1 MMKEIDDTRISLAV
15 TLLAL
20 PSIGVFFLS
29 DMLGWIFA
37 WQGEVPILA
46 ALDSAGQQTEATS
59 RLFVI
64 AAALA
69 GFGLSYLIVLRF
81 IEDLRTEFGPE
92 MLGWILRW
100 YGGGILVGALWV
112 TGGYLLVPTSAQPGG
127 DLLPKAVGLFGSMQ
141 GVPDNSL
148 LYKFQVLAVCDRI
161 AFMVAAGIVVTGGIS
176 SLVESIK
183 PLTGEEAYAFLL
195 HQRLR
200 LRSYVNAAAGL
211 LVISL
216 LFQIAWMRW
225 TLIAATPAV
234 ADAMSHQVDAW
245 AVFTGVSGSIVIALF
260 AIPAATILDA
270 RATGTPQTPSDGKT
284 APLLDAGLLP
294 ALGKVLVVLAPT
306 LAGALPTIL
315 DFAGKATGLSPS

>member
-1 MMKEIDDTRISLAV
+1 MKQIDDTRISLAV

-37 WQGEVPILA
+37 WQGKVPILTALESA
-46 ALDSAGQQTEATS
+46 AKQTDATS

-81 IEDLRTEFGPE
+81 VADLRDEFGPQVR
-92 MLGWILRW
+92 GWILRW
-100 YGGGILVGALWV
+100 YGGGILVGTLWV
-112 TGGYLLVPTSAQPGG
+112 AGGYLLVPTSAQPGG
-127 DLLPKAVGLFGSMQ
+127 DLLASALGLFGSMQ
-141 GVPDNSL
+141 GVPDDTL
-148 LYKFQVLAVCDRI
+148 LPKFQALAVCDRI

-183 PLTGEEAYAFLL
+183 PLAGAEAYAFLV

-234 ADAMSHQVDAW
+234 AETMSH
-245 AVFTGVSGSIVIALF
+245 
-260 AIPAATILDA
+260 
-270 RATGTPQTPSDGKT
+270 
-284 APLLDAGLLP
+284 
-294 ALGKVLVVLAPT
+294 
-306 LAGALPTIL
+306 
-315 DFAGKATGLSPS
+315 

>member
-1 MMKEIDDTRISLAV
+1 
-15 TLLAL
+15 
-20 PSIGVFFLS
+20 
-29 DMLGWIFA
+29 
-37 WQGEVPILA
+37 
-46 ALDSAGQQTEATS
+46 
-59 RLFVI
+59 
-64 AAALA
+64 
-69 GFGLSYLIVLRF
+69 
-81 IEDLRTEFGPE
+81 
-92 MLGWILRW
+92 
-100 YGGGILVGALWV
+100 
-112 TGGYLLVPTSAQPGG
+112 
-127 DLLPKAVGLFGSMQ
+127 
-141 GVPDNSL
+141 
-148 LYKFQVLAVCDRI
+148 
-161 AFMVAAGIVVTGGIS
+161 GGIS
-176 SLVESIK
+176 SLVESK
-183 PLTGEEAYAFLL
+183 EPLTGEDAYAFFL

>member
-1 MMKEIDDTRISLAV
+1 MKQIDDTRISLAV

-37 WQGEVPILA
+37 WQGKVPILT
-46 ALDSAGQQTEATS
+46 ALDSAAKQTDATS

-81 IEDLRTEFGPE
+81 VADLRDEFGPQVR
-92 MLGWILRW
+92 GWILRW
-100 YGGGILVGALWV
+100 YGGGILVGTLWV
-112 TGGYLLVPTSAQPGG
+112 AGGYLLVPTSAQPGG
-127 DLLPKAVGLFGSMQ
+127 DLLASALGLFGSMQ
-141 GVPDNSL
+141 GVPDDTL
-148 LYKFQVLAVCDRI
+148 LLKFQALAVCDRI

-183 PLTGEEAYAFLL
+183 PLAGAEAYAFLV

-234 ADAMSHQVDAW
+234 AETMRHQVDAW

-260 AIPAATILDA
+260 AIPSATILDA
-270 RATGTPQTPSDGKT
+270 RAAGAPQIPSDGKT

-306 LAGALPTIL
+306 LAGTLPTIL

>member
-1 MMKEIDDTRISLAV
+1 MKEIDDTRISLAV